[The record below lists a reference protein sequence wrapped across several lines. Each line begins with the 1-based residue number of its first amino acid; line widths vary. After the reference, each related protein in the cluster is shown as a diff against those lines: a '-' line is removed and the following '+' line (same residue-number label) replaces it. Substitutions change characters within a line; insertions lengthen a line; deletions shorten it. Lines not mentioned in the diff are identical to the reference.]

1 MLRYVPAKG
10 EAMNINKNRRVET
23 RISNNSNKYQNQ
35 KVKDQAIVFVSGN
48 KQVTLYILNIFFL
61 LIITFIS
68 GYNLKGYQIQK
79 SANAS
84 IIAAGQYIQNA
95 EESRL
100 KTLAVIE
107 ELKKYEI
114 RHYQGDV
121 LEKGI
126 VNAISDDNVAET
138 RIQIPAVAD
147 EKRSTGAQSEVKQ
160 FKKEQIKA
168 IVPENIQVRK
178 TLKRNTPPVAG
189 VSIFH
194 TVKKGE
200 ILSMLVRKAHIDYFL
215 ATNPDISNPDLI
227 HTGQKLRILIPNQ
240 NIRTG
245 SYMNNYFIQPAEL
258 NGNLTYSLAKWI
270 IIPKSDSMLGYI
282 IKQPKIIINRA
293 TTPYINLIEFTN
305 TMKDEIFNEKLTTF
319 KGKNKIGKVKKS
331 HSGIYF
337 QTLKEHPTFVEN
349 HYSGIH
355 ESNDSDFNKNIYML
369 KKYLIKYLVYISL
382 NKSKEDLFH
391 FMIFDRTIVQT
402 DYLENKFI
410 NKNGD
415 KSKIMIGLV
424 YHTDKTEQALYELQS
439 TITNCKAE
447 TGEIVEVDMNNI
459 FRFQK
464 F

>member
-1 MLRYVPAKG
+1 
-10 EAMNINKNRRVET
+10 MNINKNHREET
-23 RISNNSNKYQNQ
+23 HTSNNLNKYQNQ
-35 KVKDQAIVFVSGN
+35 KVKGQAIVFVSGN
-48 KQVTLYILNIFFL
+48 KQVSLYIFNICFL
-61 LIITFIS
+61 LTISFIA

-107 ELKKYEI
+107 ELQQYEI

-121 LEKGI
+121 SEKGI
-126 VNAISDDNVAET
+126 VNAISDANVAET
-138 RIQIPAVAD
+138 RVQIPAAAD
-147 EKRSTGAQSEVKQ
+147 EKRSTGVQSEVKQ
-160 FKKEQIKA
+160 LKKEQIEA
-168 IVPENIQVRK
+168 IAPEKIQVRK
-178 TLKRNTPPVAG
+178 TINRNTPPVAG

-200 ILSMLVRKAHIDYFL
+200 VLSMLVRKAHIDYFL
-215 ATNPDISNPDLI
+215 ATNPDITNPDLL
-227 HTGQKLRILIPNQ
+227 HTGQKLLILIPNQ
-240 NIRTG
+240 NIQAGT
-245 SYMNNYFIQPAEL
+245 YMNKYFIQPTEL

-282 IKQPKIIINRA
+282 IKQPKIKINRA
-293 TTPYINLIEFTN
+293 TIPYINLIEFTK
-305 TMKDEIFNEKLTTF
+305 TMKDEISNEKLTTF
-319 KGKNKIGKVKKS
+319 KGKNKITKVKKS

-337 QTLKEHPTFVEN
+337 KTLKEHPAFMGN

-369 KKYLIKYLVYISL
+369 KEYLIKYLAYIDL
-382 NKSKEDLFH
+382 NRSKEGLFH

-402 DYLENKFI
+402 DYLEQKII
-410 NKNGD
+410 NNNGD
-415 KSKIMIGLV
+415 KSKIMIGIV
-424 YHTDKTEQALYELQS
+424 YHTDKTEKALYELQS
-439 TITNCKAE
+439 TLTNCKSE
-447 TGEIVEVDMNNI
+447 TGEFVEVDKKNI